1 MSDSIGNI
9 IVPEISAS
17 GTFPLIPDQGYGYSQ
32 PVEVYVHQFG
42 SANAKI
48 EQRFLAGTG
57 TRRFSF
63 RRAVLSTADREALRE
78 FWEGLGGPYGAFTYN
93 APSDDGASTEA
104 VVCRFENAPLAWQM
118 IADAAASL
126 DCILVEIPD
135 PGIAPTYALNNSLE
149 RFPDG
154 TLTPALL
161 AQPQHVIPL
170 LKITPREPDY
180 PEIRSEEHTSQLQ
193 ST

>member
-48 EQRFLAGTG
+48 EQRFLVGSG

-63 RRAVLSTADREALRE
+63 RRGVLSTTDREALRD

-93 APSDDGASTEA
+93 APSGDGARTGA
-104 VVCRFENAPLAWQM
+104 VICRFENGSLGWQ
-118 IADAAASL
+118 IIGD
-126 DCILVEIPD
+126 E
-135 PGIAPTYALNNSLE
+135 G
-149 RFPDG
+149 
-154 TLTPALL
+154 
-161 AQPQHVIPL
+161 
-170 LKITPREPDY
+170 
-180 PEIRSEEHTSQLQ
+180 
-193 ST
+193 